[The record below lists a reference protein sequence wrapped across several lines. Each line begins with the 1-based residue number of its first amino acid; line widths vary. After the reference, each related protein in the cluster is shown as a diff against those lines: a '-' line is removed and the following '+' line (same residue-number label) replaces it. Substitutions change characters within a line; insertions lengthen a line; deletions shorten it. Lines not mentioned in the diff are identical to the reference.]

1 MMIRLPA
8 VAGQFYPADGGE
20 LRSLIAELSSLT
32 DSVQPRQALAAVVPH
47 SGYVYSGAVAAQTF
61 KRLDIPPAVVVIGPN
76 HHGVGADLA
85 LMREGCWR
93 MPMGEVNINS
103 ALADNLLAGEVFSA
117 DYTAHLKEHSLEVQ
131 IPFLQYFAGELEI
144 VPVCASYISYDQCR
158 RAGEE
163 LARVIK
169 AWPQPVLMV
178 ASTDMTHYE
187 SRNTAGRKDR
197 LALDCIENLDPEAL
211 YATVIRER
219 ISMCGFIPVTIV
231 LTAAVLLG
239 ASRAELVRYSD
250 SGEVSGDLE
259 QVVGYAGLVVS

>member
-1 MMIRLPA
+1 
-8 VAGQFYPADGGE
+8 
-20 LRSLIAELSSLT
+20 
-32 DSVQPRQALAAVVPH
+32 
-47 SGYVYSGAVAAQTF
+47 
-61 KRLDIPPAVVVIGPN
+61 
-76 HHGVGADLA
+76 
-85 LMREGCWR
+85 MREGSWR

-103 ALADNLLAGEVFSA
+103 ALADNLLSGGVFSA
-117 DYTAHLKEHSLEVQ
+117 DYTAHVPEHSLEVQ
-131 IPFLQYFAGELEI
+131 IPFLQYFAAELEI
-144 VPVCASYISYDQCR
+144 VPICASYITYEECR
-158 RAGEE
+158 LAGEE

-187 SRNTAGRKDR
+187 SRNIAGRKDR
-197 LALDCIENLDPEAL
+197 LALECIENLDPEAL
-211 YATVIRER
+211 YATVIREK

-250 SGEVSGDLE
+250 SGEVSGDIG

>member
-1 MMIRLPA
+1 MIRLPA
-8 VAGQFYPADGGE
+8 VAGQFYPADGEE
-20 LRSLIAELSSLT
+20 LRSLIAGMSSP
-32 DSVQPRQALAAVVPH
+32 VAAVKPYRALAAVVPH
-47 SGYVYSGAVAAQTF
+47 AGYVYSGAVAAQTF
-61 KRLDIPPAVVVIGPN
+61 QRIEIPPVVVVTGPN
-76 HHGVGADLA
+76 HHGIGADLA

-103 ALADNLLAGEVFSA
+103 ALADNLLGGEVFSA

-131 IPFLQYFAGELEI
+131 IPFLQYFSGELEI
-144 VPVCASYISYDQCR
+144 VPICASYITYAQCR

-163 LARVIK
+163 LARAIE

-187 SRNTAGRKDR
+187 SRKIASRKDS
-197 LALDCIENLDPEAL
+197 LALDCIKNLDPEAL
-211 YATVIRER
+211 YDTVIREK

-239 ASRAELVRYSD
+239 ASRAELVRYTD
-250 SGEVSGDLE
+250 SGEVSGDIA
-259 QVVGYAGLVVS
+259 QVVGYAGLIVS

>member
-1 MMIRLPA
+1 MIRLPA
-8 VAGQFYPADGGE
+8 VAGQFYPADGEE
-20 LRSLIAELSSLT
+20 LRRLIADLSSPAAEVKT
-32 DSVQPRQALAAVVPH
+32 CQALAAIVPH
-47 SGYVYSGAVAAQTF
+47 AGYIYSGAVAAQTF
-61 KRLDIPPAVVVIGPN
+61 KRLDIPPTVVVIGPN
-76 HHGVGADLA
+76 HHGTGADLA

-93 MPMGEVNINS
+93 MPMGEVNINR
-103 ALADNLLAGEVFSA
+103 ALADNLLTGEMFSD
-117 DYTAHLKEHSLEVQ
+117 DYTAHLREHSLEVQ
-131 IPFLQYFAGELEI
+131 IPFLQYFTSELEI
-144 VPVCASYISYDQCR
+144 VPICAAYISYAQCY

-163 LARVIK
+163 LARAIK

-187 SRNTAGRKDR
+187 SRDTASRKDR

-239 ASRAELVRYSD
+239 ASQAELVRYTD
-250 SGEVSGDLE
+250 SGEVSGDIG